1 MRNRQMRD
9 VTMAQSTSL
18 LFQHLARKAE
28 KSPEAYQVESWF
40 RVLQTT
46 VRPK

>member
-1 MRNRQMRD
+1 MKNRQMRD

-28 KSPEAYQVESWF
+28 RNPEAYLVESWF
-40 RVLQTT
+40 RVLQTIA
-46 VRPK
+46 RPK